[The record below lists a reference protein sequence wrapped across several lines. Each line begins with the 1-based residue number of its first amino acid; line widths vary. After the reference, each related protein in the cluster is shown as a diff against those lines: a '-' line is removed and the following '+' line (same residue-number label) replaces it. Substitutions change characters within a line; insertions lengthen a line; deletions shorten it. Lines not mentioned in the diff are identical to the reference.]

1 VAEQTGEYYYQNY
14 VRKGITNAGPGDI
27 WQCPD
32 SESAFGLLE
41 SYVVLFELTG
51 NKRWLNYAEEAA
63 KQAATWVVSYNFD
76 FPEESTFSKLGMQ
89 TTGTVIANVNNK
101 HSSPGICS
109 LSGNS
114 LLKLYRY
121 TDNDFYLE
129 LIRDIAKSIPQYMS
143 RMDRPIPDIR
153 PDQPLPMM
161 PPGWIN
167 ERVNMSDWEERG
179 YPGDIRRGEIFCGST
194 WSEVA
199 NMLTYAE
206 IPGIYIEPDKKR
218 LTVFDHLNAKITS
231 MDNAK
236 IQVLIENDT
245 DFNACTRIII
255 DSKRSRSKR
264 IEHNWMLDA
273 QEIFIHAHSEVTIS
287 FKL

>member
-1 VAEQTGEYYYQNY
+1 FFIMKEFRLLEYIKPEYTIPQHWHEAVKTCADAYVKLFEEYGHFGHWINNITGEMLCGPTASNGIAPGALALCGEYYNEDKYLDVAEQTGEYYYQNY

-32 SESAFGLLE
+32 SESAFALLD

-51 NKRWLNYAEEAA
+51 NKKWLNYAEEVAR
-63 KQAATWVVSYNFD
+63 QAATWVVSYNFA
-76 FPEESTFSKLGMQ
+76 FQKGSTFYKLGMQ

-121 TDNDFYLE
+121 TDNDFYLD
-129 LIRDIAKSIPQYMS
+129 LIQDIAKSIPQYMS
-143 RMDRPIPDIR
+143 RLDRPIPDIR
-153 PDQPLPMM
+153 PEQPVPVM

-179 YPGDIRRGEIFCGST
+179 RPGDIKRGEIFGGSC
-194 WSEVA
+194 WS
-199 NMLTYAE
+199 
-206 IPGIYIEPDKKR
+206 
-218 LTVFDHLNAKITS
+218 
-231 MDNAK
+231 
-236 IQVLIENDT
+236 
-245 DFNACTRIII
+245 
-255 DSKRSRSKR
+255 
-264 IEHNWMLDA
+264 
-273 QEIFIHAHSEVTIS
+273 
-287 FKL
+287 